1 MADGWMVP
9 FFNTSKWTPLGL
21 YLKHSWLVLHCGV
34 LVHGCE
40 TSGPGSPAPATQTHE
55 DHF

>member
-1 MADGWMVP
+1 MDGA
-9 FFNTSKWTPLGL
+9 FFNTSQWTTLGL
-21 YLKHSWLVLHCGV
+21 YLKHSWLVLHCGI
-34 LVHGCE
+34 LVHGRE